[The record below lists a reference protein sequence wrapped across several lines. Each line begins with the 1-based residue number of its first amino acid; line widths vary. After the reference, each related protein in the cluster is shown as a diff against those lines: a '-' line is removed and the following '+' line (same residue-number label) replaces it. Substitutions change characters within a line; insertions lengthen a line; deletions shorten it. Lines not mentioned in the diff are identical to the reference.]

1 MAFLGILCL
10 ILVTTLLAGHFSRKL
25 GIPAVIGQ
33 LLVGIVLGPA
43 MLNWL
48 QPGTFMHDFSEIG
61 VILLMFMAGL
71 ESDIGLLK
79 RYLRPGVLVAVVGV
93 IFPMTLVTLASFL
106 FDFTPLLAIFMGVI
120 FTATSV
126 SISVEVLRELKLLD
140 SKEGTTILAA
150 AVVDDVLSVVIL
162 SILVSVTG
170 EATGGHTP
178 SLAVSFIEQ
187 ILYFVGIYFVVKWI
201 APFLMRLSERF
212 LLGASVTIVSLVI
225 CLGMAYLA
233 DFIGLSAVVG
243 SFFAGIAVGQT
254 PYRAEV
260 DHNVEPIG
268 YAVFIPVFFV
278 SIGLEMSFKGIGD
291 ALWFIVLMTVLAVLT
306 KLVGGGIG
314 AEMAGFDFNSSY
326 TVGAGMVSRGEMALI
341 IAQIGYQAKLIH
353 PEYYSAIIIVIVLT
367 TLLAPFL
374 LKHAAARQLKQ
385 HQAEQT
391 IK

>member
-170 EATGGHTP
+170 
-178 SLAVSFIEQ
+178 
-187 ILYFVGIYFVVKWI
+187 
-201 APFLMRLSERF
+201 
-212 LLGASVTIVSLVI
+212 
-225 CLGMAYLA
+225 
-233 DFIGLSAVVG
+233 
-243 SFFAGIAVGQT
+243 
-254 PYRAEV
+254 
-260 DHNVEPIG
+260 
-268 YAVFIPVFFV
+268 
-278 SIGLEMSFKGIGD
+278 
-291 ALWFIVLMTVLAVLT
+291 
-306 KLVGGGIG
+306 
-314 AEMAGFDFNSSY
+314 
-326 TVGAGMVSRGEMALI
+326 
-341 IAQIGYQAKLIH
+341 
-353 PEYYSAIIIVIVLT
+353 
-367 TLLAPFL
+367 
-374 LKHAAARQLKQ
+374 
-385 HQAEQT
+385 
-391 IK
+391 